1 MEELSKE
8 DLELR
13 RKEITEYYSSNIP
26 YLKIQKEYEQLLAD
40 IEDIR
45 ARRLQAQIFL
55 AQSHDS
61 KQSESENNI

>member
-26 YLKIQKEYEQLLAD
+26 YLKIQREYEQLLAD

-45 ARRLQAQIFL
+45 ARRLQTQLFL
-55 AQSHDS
+55 AQSHDG